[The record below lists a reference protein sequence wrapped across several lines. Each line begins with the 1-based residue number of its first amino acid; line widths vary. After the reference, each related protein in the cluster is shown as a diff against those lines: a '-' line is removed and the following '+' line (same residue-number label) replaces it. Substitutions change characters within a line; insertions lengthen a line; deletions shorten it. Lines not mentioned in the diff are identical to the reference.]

1 MIKWLW
7 TLMICLLSISAYS
20 QPSSSDHQVA
30 TITAVT
36 PHQKDTGEGARDL
49 NQYDVS
55 LKVGDSGYVVLYTPP
70 SGANGVEYAVGMDLL
85 VVIGKDSITFT
96 KFGRTSEAPI
106 LSRQELS
113 SENVVNWSRV
123 PSEYYNMK
131 LKHLTDRLSLS
142 SEQQSQ
148 MKPILEQ
155 EAGDAGQFIS
165 NSVLSMED
173 RLTKLDKVVRASD
186 QKMKP
191 ILSSTQWQ
199 TLQNIRKTQ
208 KQEMKQLIAEKPKD

>member
-1 MIKWLW
+1 MTKWLW
-7 TLMICLLSISAYS
+7 TLIICLLSTALYS

-55 LKVGDSGYVVLYTPP
+55 LKVGDIGYVVLYTPP

-85 VVIGKDSITFT
+85 VVVGKDSITFT
-96 KFGRTSEAPI
+96 KFGRTSETPI
-106 LSRQELS
+106 LSRQELPS
-113 SENVVNWSRV
+113 RGGVNWSRA
-123 PSEYYNMK
+123 PSEYYSMK
-131 LKHLTDRLSLS
+131 LKHLTERLSLS
-142 SEQQSQ
+142 SDQQAQ

-165 NSVLSMED
+165 NSALSTED
-173 RLTKLDKVVRASD
+173 RLVKLDKVVSASD
-186 QKMKP
+186 QRIKP
-191 ILSSTQWQ
+191 ILSPTQYQ
-199 TLQNIRKTQ
+199 TLQNIRKAQ
-208 KQEMKQLIAEKPKD
+208 KQEMKHLIAEKAKD